1 MLPAELAKDVTSAQ
15 DLLGQEPPLYMPSL
29 KEAYKPYE
37 LATLNQDAPI
47 SSLFTVRDL
56 AGLESTNTTFRQLT
70 YSEDR
75 DLPEQMAAAFGT
87 PNDQNYLMSY
97 ASETSTASVIYS
109 SSLNNFT
116 TRFFDDQFAEIK
128 DNSTYWLRLTKQEGV
143 NDSADGSPITA
154 PSFEVIM
161 DNISED
167 KTGYIVFYVD
177 DKPMAAFCCKTD
189 SGSGSGAFQ
198 AELTS
203 GSANFEAITFDNY
216 QEMAAMLTDFVGQNL
231 ESEFGE
237 RLYLGS
243 TIYLLGA
250 APGENIKITTS
261 GFDPERLQIQPYEGI
276 EWLNVELASE
286 TTFNIMMNTPGA
298 GDSPYAMLN
307 IYNGGDYAAG
317 IIYCVP
323 LP

>member
-1 MLPAELAKDVTSAQ
+1 MAKV
-15 DLLGQEPPLYMPSL
+15 
-29 KEAYKPYE
+29 
-37 LATLNQDAPI
+37 
-47 SSLFTVRDL
+47 
-56 AGLESTNTTFRQLT
+56 
-70 YSEDR
+70 
-75 DLPEQMAAAFGT
+75 
-87 PNDQNYLMSY
+87 
-97 ASETSTASVIYS
+97 
-109 SSLNNFT
+109 
-116 TRFFDDQFAEIK
+116 
-128 DNSTYWLRLTKQEGV
+128 
-143 NDSADGSPITA
+143 DGKVA
-154 PSFEVIM
+154 
-161 DNISED
+161 
-167 KTGYIVFYVD
+167 
-177 DKPMAAFCCKTD
+177 C
-189 SGSGSGAFQ
+189 Q

-243 TIYLLGA
+243 TIYLLSA

-261 GFDPERLQIQPYEGI
+261 EFDPERVQIQPYEGI
-276 EWLNVELASE
+276 EWLNVKLASE
-286 TTFNIMMNTPGA
+286 TINIMMNTPGA